1 MVLIQNSMNCIMK
14 ARFTID
20 RYGTK
25 DLEKSRNS
33 GRSHL
38 EAIVLLKFNWET
50 EGSISYSLLFFNNE
64 SITTKIDFTH
74 LKLSYDNHIHEKND
88 RNIYHH
94 QREIHGLMTWILTK
108 NEKRRMMSV
117 FVSV

>member
-1 MVLIQNSMNCIMK
+1 MRTNSMNYISK
-14 ARFTID
+14 ARFIIS

-25 DLEKSRNS
+25 GLEKSRNS
-33 GRSHL
+33 GKSHR
-38 EAIVLLKFNWET
+38 EAIELRKFKEES

-74 LKLSYDNHIHEKND
+74 LNLSYDNHIHEKND

-108 NEKRRMMSV
+108 NEKRRMSV
-117 FVSV
+117 FVSF